1 MNKEQ
6 SMVKEFHEA
15 FGCVVNETPTVPDFE
30 TMCLRLDLIR
40 EEVEE
45 LRRDGF
51 GVYEMLNNEKYEGRE
66 PNLTAIADALGDI
79 LYVVYGTAVSCG
91 IDMEPIVA
99 EIHRSNMSKVQ
110 PDGTVLRRED
120 GKILKPDTYSPANLE
135 AILAEQAAS

>member
-6 SMVKEFHEA
+6 TMVKEFHEA

-30 TMCLRLDLIR
+30 TMCLRLELIR

-45 LRRDGF
+45 LRAEGF
-51 GVYEMLNNEKYEGRE
+51 GVYETFFDQMQQGNK
-66 PNLTAIADALGDI
+66 PNLVKIADALGDI

-91 IDMEPIVA
+91 IDMEPIFA
-99 EIHRSNMSKVQ
+99 EIHRSNMSKLQ

-120 GKILKPDTYSPANLE
+120 GKVLKPDTYSPANLE
-135 AILAEQAAS
+135 AILAQQGV